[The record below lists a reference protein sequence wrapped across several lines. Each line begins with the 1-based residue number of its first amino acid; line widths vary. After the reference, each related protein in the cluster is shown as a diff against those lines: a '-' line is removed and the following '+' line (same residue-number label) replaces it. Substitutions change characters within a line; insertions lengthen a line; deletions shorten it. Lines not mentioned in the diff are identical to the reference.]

1 MLLKM
6 IKQIPKKISL
16 IIKVS
21 SQLSLFSERL
31 FNLGLGWVGLGWVGL
46 SWVFGVNYSLLGGKF
61 YRLPSERSP

>member
-31 FNLGLGWVGLGWVGL
+31 FNLGLGWVGLGWFVLGF
-46 SWVFGVNYSLLGGKF
+46 WGKLLTTWWKI
-61 YRLPSERSP
+61 LPLA